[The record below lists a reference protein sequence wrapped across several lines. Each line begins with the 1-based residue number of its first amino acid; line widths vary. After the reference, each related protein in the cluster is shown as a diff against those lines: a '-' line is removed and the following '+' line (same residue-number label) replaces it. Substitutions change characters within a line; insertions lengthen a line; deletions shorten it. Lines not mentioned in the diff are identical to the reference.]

1 MQHLGFTRWGNPHG
15 YPLAIIHGW
24 GCDSSFLLPLAKMFA
39 DRDVYLIDLPGYGK
53 SAHLAPMAGDL
64 AATTYYLINTIPFA
78 ADVMAWSFGTL
89 YALHAISAISNS
101 CFNLEAY
108 AASFMEAAEADKPLI
123 SPNDPRSRVSVSAP
137 AATTTQGSSGG
148 CTSMGTSIGSDINT
162 PTTQIRTAD
171 IKLQRST
178 HAEHPLLKA
187 AVQEYLNSCP
197 YGHFTCGRPDAA
209 AAEATGATAE
219 ATGATATATNAATV
233 RTGAAGNG
241 NAISTGSALS
251 SMPERQTLLEC
262 KLCHG
267 SQVPYIRSLIT
278 ICGSPRFP
286 SDPNWEGMSA
296 MKILKC
302 NTVLTPAR
310 LSKILHLF
318 YRMMAHNA
326 SANESEYIKQV
337 IAHAPPLPYEV
348 LLSGI
353 QTVTYVDERPAMQHL
368 KVPSLHLFGAH
379 DTLVPCS
386 VAKFFNQDTPLHSS
400 YVFPYSAHNPYLS
413 EPERF
418 EQVVRDFFES
428 LAQFD
433 YGMRPQATR
442 PALVS
447 TEALGK
453 RSDVSYSA

>member
-1 MQHLGFTRWGNPHG
+1 MQHLGFTRWGDPHG

-101 CFNLEAY
+101 CLNLEAY
-108 AASFMEAAEADKPLI
+108 AASFMDTAEADNQLI
-123 SPNDPRSRVSVSAP
+123 SPNDPHSRVSVSAH
-137 AATTTQGSSGG
+137 AATTTQGNTGSG
-148 CTSMGTSIGSDINT
+148 TGTGT
-162 PTTQIRTAD
+162 GTGGTTTTQIRPAD
-171 IKLQRST
+171 IKLQQST
-178 HAEHPLLKA
+178 HAEHSLLKA
-187 AVQEYLNSCP
+187 AEQEYLNSCP
-197 YGHFTCGRPDAA
+197 YGHFTCGRTD
-209 AAEATGATAE
+209 
-219 ATGATATATNAATV
+219 ATATDATATTV
-233 RTGAAGNG
+233 STGAAGNG
-241 NAISTGSALS
+241 SATGTGSELS

-326 SANESEYIKQV
+326 SAAESEYIKQV
-337 IAHAPPLPYEV
+337 IAHAPHLPYEV

-379 DTLVPCS
+379 DPLVPCS

-418 EQVVRDFFES
+418 GRWYGTS
-428 LAQFD
+428 LRAW
-433 YGMRPQATR
+433 
-442 PALVS
+442 
-447 TEALGK
+447 
-453 RSDVSYSA
+453 RSLTTIA

>member
-1 MQHLGFTRWGNPHG
+1 MQHLGFTRWGDPHG

-101 CFNLEAY
+101 CLNLEAY
-108 AASFMEAAEADKPLI
+108 AASFMDTAEADNQLI
-123 SPNDPRSRVSVSAP
+123 SPNDPHSRVSVSAH
-137 AATTTQGSSGG
+137 AATTTQGNTGSG
-148 CTSMGTSIGSDINT
+148 TGTGT
-162 PTTQIRTAD
+162 GTGTGGATTTRLRAPVLN
-171 IKLQRST
+171 LQQST
-178 HAEHPLLKA
+178 HAEHSLLKA
-187 AVQEYLNSCP
+187 AEQEYLNSCP
-197 YGHFTCGRPDAA
+197 YGHFTCGRTD
-209 AAEATGATAE
+209 
-219 ATGATATATNAATV
+219 ATATDATATTV
-233 RTGAAGNG
+233 STGAAGNG
-241 NAISTGSALS
+241 SATGTGSELS

-326 SANESEYIKQV
+326 SAAESEYIKQV
-337 IAHAPPLPYEV
+337 IAHAPHLPYEV

-379 DTLVPCS
+379 DPLVPCS

-433 YGMRPQATR
+433 YDSLAKARPQAPR

-447 TEALGK
+447 TEACGK
-453 RSDVSYSA
+453 RSSVSYSA

>member
-1 MQHLGFTRWGNPHG
+1 MPHLGFTRWGDPHG

-53 SAHLAPMAGDL
+53 SAHLAPLADDL
-64 AATTYYLINTIPFA
+64 TATTYYLINTIPFA
-78 ADVMAWSFGTL
+78 ADLMAWSFGTL
-89 YALHAISAISNS
+89 YALHAISTISNS
-101 CFNLEAY
+101 CLNLEAY
-108 AASFMEAAEADKPLI
+108 AATFMAAAEADKQL
-123 SPNDPRSRVSVSAP
+123 SRPNDPLSDVSIRAP
-137 AATTTQGSSGG
+137 AASNSIQSST
-148 CTSMGTSIGSDINT
+148 CTSTTMQLR
-162 PTTQIRTAD
+162 PTD
-171 IKLQRST
+171 IKLQQSA
-178 HAEHPLLKA
+178 HMELSLLQAAEQK
-187 AVQEYLNSCP
+187 YLNSCP
-197 YGHFTCGRPDAA
+197 YGHFTCNR
-209 AAEATGATAE
+209 
-219 ATGATATATNAATV
+219 TNAAT
-233 RTGAAGNG
+233 AATASKSAATVTATG
-241 NAISTGSALS
+241 NATVSGTTL
-251 SMPERQTLLEC
+251 ERQTLLEC

-326 SANESEYIKQV
+326 TAAESEYIKQV
-337 IAHAPPLPYEV
+337 IAHAPHLPYEV

-353 QTVTYVDERPAMQHL
+353 KTVTYMDERPAMQHL

-379 DTLVPCS
+379 DPLVPCS

-418 EQVVRDFFES
+418 ALVVRDFFES
-428 LAQFD
+428 LGQFD
-433 YGMRPQATR
+433 YSSLATAQPQVPR
-442 PALVS
+442 PALVG
-447 TEALGK
+447 TEVIGK
-453 RSDVSYSA
+453 RSTVSYSA